1 MSEVRSRPGESFELL
16 LRRFK
21 KSVERS
27 GVLAECKKHEAYE
40 KPSVKIK
47 RKQIAARKRDMK
59 RLKKLE
65 RFQDFK
71 GKKINFKFNR
81 DKTEKIYLSPKK
93 PKQFDRS
100 NNQNRYSNPNKDIK
114 ENKS

>member
-1 MSEVRSRPGESFELL
+1 MSEVRSRPGESFESLM
-16 LRRFK
+16 RRFK

-27 GVLAECKKHEAYE
+27 GVLAEYKKHEAYE
-40 KPSVKIK
+40 KPSVKLK
-47 RKQIAARKRDMK
+47 RKQAAARKRDMK
-59 RLKKLE
+59 RMKKLE

-71 GKKINFKFNR
+71 GKRINFKFNK

-93 PKQFDRS
+93 PKQFVRN
-100 NNQNRYSNPNKDIK
+100 NNQNRYSNPNRDTK